1 MAMRWRLYWLLVAA
15 MLANY
20 TVMVAWSLPA
30 LQEMAGGLPAFDL
43 RPGGY
48 AFDEA
53 RTFLAGLSADGR
65 AFYLGTQQWLDTLY
79 PALLGA
85 VLVIALLALAPARVK
100 WLLAAFAA
108 AGTVF
113 DYLENNAV
121 AAMLRAGPDG
131 LTREMVDAASRW
143 TVLKSATSA
152 LAMTGLLILLV
163 FKAVA
168 WWQARGKADG

>member
-1 MAMRWRLYWLLVAA
+1 MAMKWRLYWLLVAA

-20 TVMVAWSLPA
+20 AVMVAWSLPA

-48 AFDEA
+48 TFDEA
-53 RTFLAGLSADGR
+53 RTFLGKIGANGR
-65 AFYLGTQQWLDTLY
+65 TFYLGTQQWLDTLY

-100 WLLAAFAA
+100 WLLAASAA
-108 AGTVF
+108 AGAVF

-121 AAMLRAGPDG
+121 AAMLRAGPDS
-131 LTREMVDAASRW
+131 LARDVVDAASRW

-152 LAMTGLLILLV
+152 LAMTGLLIMLV
-163 FKAVA
+163 FRAIA
-168 WWQARGKADG
+168 WWQSRR